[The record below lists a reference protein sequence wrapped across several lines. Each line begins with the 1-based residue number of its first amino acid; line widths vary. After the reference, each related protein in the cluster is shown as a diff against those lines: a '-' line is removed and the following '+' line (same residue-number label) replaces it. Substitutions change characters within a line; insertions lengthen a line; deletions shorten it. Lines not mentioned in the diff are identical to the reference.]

1 MLKSVGLHL
10 HSSLGFGLLCAGLME
25 ATLQGG
31 KDGPQQPLVSIIH
44 GAYSYSLSLV
54 ASSTFPGSWHLAP
67 FD

>member
-1 MLKSVGLHL
+1 
-10 HSSLGFGLLCAGLME
+10 ME